1 MLWRVWLAAI
11 AVSAL
16 AAVFAPDEVDIAWL
30 PPVFGLLSV
39 VALVIGVRTYR
50 LDRDLLWHVGR
61 PEAWRWLGVGLGMF
75 VAADLVRTMS
85 APVGGP
91 EVPTF
96 TDLLMLP
103 AYAAAA
109 AGMMLLIRGR
119 APGRALD
126 CALVAGIGAI
136 GAAFP
141 AWVLLFE
148 PRIQSDQLG
157 VVAAISTLALPT
169 LDIFILLLTT
179 RLMLLSDEH
188 PPTYSYLLLSIG
200 TLLTVHSI
208 MAVGVLEGIT
218 TAYDGMQAPF
228 ILVYGLWAM
237 AALHPSMG
245 TLFEPVLRRAG
256 SLGRDHLA
264 VLTSVQLLG
273 PVLLGVQTLRGANP
287 DVAGVILGTGL
298 ISALVVGHL
307 VRMVHE
313 RAVIEHAAQH
323 DELTGLPRSERFHEH
338 VSHAVSSAHQ
348 NQGLMAVMFIDLDR
362 FKKINDSLG
371 HAVGNQL
378 LQQVAKRLR
387 RCVRDRDM
395 VGRMGGDEFTIL
407 LSELRDETDVARIAD
422 KVKAELR
429 EPFQLGERRLFVT
442 ASIGGA
448 VYPRDGL
455 DPETLLKNADA
466 AMYKAKDLGRDQYQS
481 YTEGLTEGA
490 QEQLEL
496 ESWLRSAIS
505 TGELELHYQPK
516 VEIRSGRVVG
526 VEALVRWNHP
536 LFKRRIR
543 PDEFIPIAEESG
555 LIAPL
560 GEWVLNEACRQGK
573 AWADLGYPINVAVN
587 LSARQ
592 FQLQQIDDL
601 VARTLR
607 ETGLDPKQLE
617 LELTESLALQDS
629 NAVRELLGEIKAMG
643 VSCTIDDFCVGY
655 SDFGYLGTLP
665 IDKVK
670 IDKSFVARIG
680 TPKAALVVGIIALA
694 RGLDLKVV
702 AEGVETK
709 DQFEFLREHGC
720 DQIQGFLYSE
730 ALPAEQLTS
739 LLMLETLPGEGRL
752 GKLNGARPAKPAK
765 AESTDD
771 DQHEQQP
778 PQPPQPQ
785 PPPKSPRRRR
795 ERPLRAGRT

>member
-1 MLWRVWLAAI
+1 VWLAAI
-11 AVSAL
+11 ATSAL
-16 AAVFAPDEVDIAWL
+16 AAVFAPSSVDTVWMA
-30 PPVFGLLSV
+30 PVFGLLSV
-39 VALVIGVRTYR
+39 VALVVGVRTHR

-61 PEAWRWLGVGLGMF
+61 PEAWRWLGLALGAF
-75 VAADLVRTMS
+75 VAADLARTLG
-85 APVGGP
+85 APADGP
-91 EVPTF
+91 PIAQPS
-96 TDLLMLP
+96 DLLMLP
-103 AYAAAA
+103 GYAAAA
-109 AGMMLLIRGR
+109 AGLMLLIRGR

-126 CALVAGIGAI
+126 CALVAGIGSL

-148 PRIQSDQLG
+148 PAVERGELG
-157 VVAAISTLALPT
+157 ALHALATVAWPT
-169 LDIFILLLTT
+169 FDILILLLTT
-179 RLMLLSDEH
+179 RLMLLSEEH
-188 PPTYSYLLLSIG
+188 PATYSYLLLSIG
-200 TLLTVHSI
+200 TMLTVHSM

-218 TAYDGMQAPF
+218 NPHEGMTAPF
-228 ILVYGLWAM
+228 ILVYGLWAI

-273 PVLLGVQTLRGANP
+273 PVLLGIQTLRGASPN
-287 DVAGVILGTGL
+287 VAGVILGTGL

-313 RAVIEHAAQH
+313 RSVIEHAAQH
-323 DELTGLPRSERFHEH
+323 DELTGLPRSERLHEH

-348 NQGLMAVMFIDLDR
+348 RQGLMAVLFIDLDR

-371 HAVGNQL
+371 HAAGNQL
-378 LQQVAKRLR
+378 LQQVAKRLK
-387 RCVRDRDM
+387 RCVRDRDV

-407 LSELRDETDVARIAD
+407 LAELREEGDARKIAE
-422 KVKAELR
+422 KVKAEFA
-429 EPFQLGERRLFVT
+429 EPFQIGDRRLFVT

-448 VYPRDGL
+448 VYPRHGL
-455 DPETLLKNADA
+455 DPEELLKNADA
-466 AMYKAKDLGRDQYQS
+466 AMYRAKDMGRDQYQP
-481 YTEGLTEGA
+481 YTAGLTEHA
-490 QEQLEL
+490 EEQLEL
-496 ESWLRSAIS
+496 EGRLRGAIAN
-505 TGELELHYQPK
+505 GELELYYQPK
-516 VEIRSGRVVG
+516 VALKTGKVVG

-536 LFKRRIR
+536 ALGRKVR
-543 PDEFIPIAEESG
+543 PDEFISVAEESG

-560 GEWVLNEACRQGK
+560 GEWVLKEACRQGK
-573 AWADLGYPINVAVN
+573 AWADAGYPVNVAVN

-592 FQLQQIDDL
+592 FQLQQIDDV

-607 ETGLDPKQLE
+607 ETGLDPDLLE

-629 NAVRELLGEIKAMG
+629 HAVSELLDQVKEMG
-643 VSCTIDDFCVGY
+643 VSFTIDDFCVGY

-670 IDKSFVARIG
+670 VDKSFVARIG

-709 DQFEFLREHGC
+709 EQLEFLREHGC
-720 DQIQGFLYSE
+720 DQIQGFLFSE
-730 ALPAEQLTS
+730 PLPADKLTS

-752 GKLNGARPAKPAK
+752 GKVTVPKPKPAAVADEPAPAPK
-765 AESTDD
+765 
-771 DQHEQQP
+771 
-778 PQPPQPQ
+778 PQ
-785 PPPKSPRRRR
+785 RRRR
-795 ERPLRAGRT
+795 ERPLSARSSS